1 MTDRAE
7 LGAWLRLLGTV
18 GRGTARKLL
27 LRHGSPSAVLE
38 EATLPPPKRPLEPM
52 LAATW
57 AWLDASD
64 RRSVLLVGDDDYPRC
79 LLESPD
85 APLLLFLDGDRAQL
99 GRPSVAIVGSR
110 SATPQ
115 GLELAER
122 FAAELSA
129 LNWVVVSGL
138 ALGVDGA
145 AHRGALQAKGSTWAV
160 LGNGLDEPYPSHHRR
175 LAAEVSAQG
184 LLISEHPPGTPPL
197 PPHFPA
203 RNRIIA
209 GLSQGC
215 LVVEAALQSGSL
227 ITARLALEAGREVFA
242 VPGPIRSP
250 QSQGCNALIQQGA
263 QLVQSAAEIDAILAP
278 QRPRLRAPSPP
289 TPMAQAA
296 PTASIDSDP
305 LLAALGWEPTSLDAL
320 QSRLG
325 WRTEALST
333 RLLELEFEGLVR
345 ALPGS
350 RFERCGSA

>member
-1 MTDRAE
+1 MTDRTE
-7 LGAWLRLLGTV
+7 LDAWLRLLGTV
-18 GRGTARKLL
+18 GRATARKLL
-27 LRHGSPSAVLE
+27 LRHGSPAAVLA
-38 EATLPPPKRPLEPM
+38 EATLPTPKAPLEPM

-57 AWLDASD
+57 AWLEASE
-64 RRSVLLVGDDDYPRC
+64 RRSILVLGDDDYPSC

-85 APLLLFLDGDRAQL
+85 APLLLYLDGDRAHL
-99 GRPSVAIVGSR
+99 GRPAVAIVGSR

-145 AHRGALQAKGSTWAV
+145 AHRGALQAGGSTWAV
-160 LGNGLDEPYPSHHRR
+160 LGNGLDEPYPSRHRR
-175 LAAEVSAQG
+175 LAAEVSARG

-203 RNRIIA
+203 RNRVIA

-278 QRPRLRAPSPP
+278 QRPRSSSGPAPK
-289 TPMAQAA
+289 AQAQA
-296 PTASIDSDP
+296 PAAAESDP

-350 RFERCGSA
+350 RFERCGGA

>member
-1 MTDRAE
+1 MTDRDE
-7 LGAWLRLLGTV
+7 LSAWLSLLGTV
-18 GRGTARKLL
+18 GRSTARKLL
-27 LRHGSPSAVLE
+27 LRHGSPAAVLA
-38 EATLPPPKRPLEPM
+38 EAALPPPKLPLEPL
-52 LAATW
+52 LAQTW
-57 AWLDASD
+57 AWLDQSE
-64 RRSVLLVGDDDYPRC
+64 RRSVLVVGDADYPSC

-85 APLLLFLDGDRAQL
+85 APLLLFLDGDRSQL
-99 GRPSVAIVGSR
+99 GRPAVAIVGSR
-110 SATPQ
+110 GATPQ

-122 FAAELSA
+122 FAAELAA

-138 ALGVDGA
+138 ALGIDGA
-145 AHRGALQAKGSTWAV
+145 AHRGALQAGGSTWAV
-160 LGNGLDEPYPSHHRR
+160 LGNGLDAPYPTRHRR
-175 LAAEVSAQG
+175 LAEELSATG

-203 RNRIIA
+203 RNRVIA

-278 QRPRLRAPSPP
+278 QRPRVALGPSP
-289 TPMAQAA
+289 
-296 PTASIDSDP
+296 ASPATNPARDEGDP

-320 QSRLG
+320 QTRLG

-333 RLLELEFEGLVR
+333 RLLELEFEGRIR

-350 RFERCGSA
+350 RFERCGDL